1 MMEDTKIDTVT
12 EVVERKPVADL
23 EGADIVAEARENLVT
38 CMTAETDFRGKAV
51 EDLNFRVGNQWPDHV
66 RNARDLAGQPCLQF
80 NLIPKF
86 VRQVTGD
93 ARQNVP
99 GINVVPENSEAS
111 KEVADV
117 LKGVIRYI
125 EHASVASYVYAK
137 GLDQS
142 AASGRGFWRVDT
154 DYVDDD
160 TFDQEIRILPIV
172 NSMSVY
178 FDPVAVGPCYKNAE
192 WCLVRQ
198 WLSKKSFE
206 RDFPGKNPSPDPI
219 DGLIGSYA
227 DWYNKDSVCIAEY
240 WRKKDED
247 DELLSVKIFPNDPD
261 IQPYNTTILK
271 SEMLKK
277 YPDVAITVEKRRKI
291 TKPKVVCYTITGS
304 EVLDKR
310 EWPGR
315 FIPIVPV
322 LGEEIHVDGR
332 DHLSGIIRDMKD
344 PQRAYNYWM
353 TMLTEQVALAPKV
366 PWMVTDAMI
375 EPYKYEWDHMNES
388 NYPYVRFKPDPA
400 LASGPQR
407 PAPAQLSQGYAQMMG
422 IAQGALNDTSGIFKP
437 ALGQESNETSGRAIL
452 ARQKEGD
459 TGTYVYIANWLLSV
473 QYTGQIIVDLIPKV
487 YDTERVLM
495 ILDEEDEMQSVTVN
509 SPTTQQVT
517 VNGLQQA
524 MATSEQKVEKIYDVT
539 RGKYG
544 VRVTSGPS
552 YTTRRQEG
560 TNSMLEFMRI
570 YPAAAPILGDK
581 LAKAMDW
588 EGAEEISER
597 LKQLA
602 IHQGMLAPEA
612 PVGMPPPGPPQQP
625 QGGAQPASGPAAQ
638 EQSIDQMLA
647 TPAVAQQPVI

>member
-1 MMEDTKIDTVT
+1 MEDTKIDSET
-12 EVVERKPVADL
+12 EVIEGKSVDEDK
-23 EGADIVAEARENLVT
+23 GADIVAEARENLVL
-38 CMTAETDFRGKAV
+38 CISAEGDFREKAI
-51 EDLNFRVGNQWPDHV
+51 EDLNFRIGNQWPSSV
-66 RNARDLAGQPCLQF
+66 RNSRDLAGQPCLQF

-99 GINVVPENSEAS
+99 GINVVPENSQAS
-111 KEVADV
+111 KEVAEV

-142 AASGRGFWRVDT
+142 AASGRGFWQVDT
-154 DYVDDD
+154 DFTDDD

-178 FDPVAVGPCYKNAE
+178 FDPLAVGPTYSNAE
-192 WCLVRQ
+192 WCIVRQ
-198 WLSKKSFE
+198 WQQKKAFE
-206 RDFPGKNPSPDPI
+206 REYPGKNSYPDAL
-219 DGLIGSYA
+219 DGAIGEHA
-227 DWYNKDSVCIAEY
+227 DWYNKDAVCIARY
-240 WRKKDED
+240 WRKESVD
-247 DELLSVKIFPNDPD
+247 DELLHVKIFPQDPD
-261 IQPYNTTILK
+261 IQPYNTSILK

-277 YPDVAITVEKRRKI
+277 YPDVTITVLKRRKI
-291 TKPKVVCYTITGS
+291 TKPNVVCYTITGT
-304 EVLDKR
+304 EVLEKR

-315 FIPIVPV
+315 FIPVVPV
-322 LGEEIHVDGR
+322 LGEEIHVDGK

-366 PWMVTDAMI
+366 PWMVTDYMI
-375 EPYKYEWDHMNES
+375 EPYKHEWDTMNEA

-400 LASGPQR
+400 QQGGPQR
-407 PAPAQLSQGYAQMMG
+407 PAPAQLSQGYSSMMQ

-437 ALGQESNETSGRAIL
+437 SLGQESNETSGRAIL

-459 TGTYVYIANWLLSV
+459 TGTYIYIANWLLSV

-495 ILDEEDEMQSVTVN
+495 ILDENDEI
-509 SPTTQQVT
+509 QQVG
-517 VNGLQQA
+517 VNGAPQPD
-524 MATSEQKVEKIYDVT
+524 TPEQEVAKIFDV
-539 RGKYG
+539 RQGKYG

-552 YTTRRQEG
+552 YTTRREES
-560 TNSMLEFMRI
+560 TNSLMEFMRI
-570 YPAAAPILGDK
+570 YPAAAPVIGDK

-588 EGAEEISER
+588 EGAEEIGER

-602 IHQGMLAPEA
+602 IHQGMLSPDA
-612 PVGMPPPGPPQQP
+612 PVGQPAPVAPGTPQPGQAQPSGGGPPV
-625 QGGAQPASGPAAQ
+625 AGPGAQ
-638 EQSIDQMLA
+638 EQNIDQMLA
-647 TPAVAQQPVI
+647 TPAIAQQPII